1 VSWGTEEK
9 AISAGKHLG
18 IKGVHQL
25 ENGQWMPGTSHEI
38 YAEALRKPTKK
49 KKKGKKK

>member
-1 VSWGTEEK
+1 MSWSTEEK
-9 AISAGKHLG
+9 AISAGKQLR

-25 ENGQWMPGTSHEI
+25 ENGQWLPGTSYEI
-38 YAEALRKPTKK
+38 YAEALQKPT